1 MKFVA
6 RLTTSTA
13 LALALSGVVALAQ
26 DTRIGVSFDKIE
38 PFREAQIKA
47 IDAAIAE
54 AGVAQEFV
62 NADKDAQRQASQV
75 DTLISHGVNAIIS
88 IPWDVEAAVTMA
100 QVSDTSG
107 VPFITM
113 DQAPADLEAVT
124 YHVGGDPC
132 ADGKTAGE
140 FFVKAANGQPFKLLE
155 IQGGLANDNGIRRS
169 KCLNDAI
176 AAAPNITVIAQVPT
190 DWSTERAMIGAQNA
204 LQEHPDLNGI
214 YQPWNDGLTGI
225 FSALEARGRLVPVGE
240 EGHVV
245 IVSIDGLPLGCKA
258 VRDRL
263 IDLDIATPVP
273 EMARRAVGAAV
284 KAAKGEEI
292 APKVEFLPGIAYGP
306 DDVDANA
313 DKLWGCS

>member
-1 MKFVA
+1 MKPLA
-6 RLTTSTA
+6 PLSTA
-13 LALALSGVVALAQ
+13 TALSLALSGPALAQ
-26 DTRIGVSFDKIE
+26 DVTIGVSFDKIE

-47 IDAAIAE
+47 IDAAIE
-54 AGVAQEFV
+54 KAGAAQQFL

-75 DTLISHGVNAIIS
+75 DTLISDGVNAIVA
-88 IPWDVEAAVTMA
+88 IPWDIEAAVTMA
-100 QVSDTSG
+100 QVSEASG
-107 VPFITM
+107 VPFVTM
-113 DQAPADLEAVT
+113 DQAPADLESVA

-132 ADGKTAGE
+132 ADGTTAGE
-140 FFVKAANGQPFKLLE
+140 FFVKAADGQPFKLLE

-169 KCLNDAI
+169 RCLNDAL

-245 IVSIDGLPLGCKA
+245 FVSIDGLPLGCKA

-263 IDLDIATPVP
+263 VDLDIATPVP
-273 EMARRAVGAAV
+273 EMAERAVNAAV
-284 KAAKGEEI
+284 AAARGEEI
-292 APKVEFLPGIAYGP
+292 ATKVEFLPGIPYGP
-306 DDVDANA
+306 DDVDAKA
-313 DKLWGCS
+313 AELWGCN